1 MPAEAAAPLSI
12 VHQYRSRSCILFF
25 VANLRHAADGPASLT
40 GAHHRLLTDYV
51 VLELVAHAASW
62 ADMQG
67 TETYEMEVALE
78 REVGFV

>member
-1 MPAEAAAPLSI
+1 MLQTGPRHCPAP
-12 VHQYRSRSCILFF
+12 
-25 VANLRHAADGPASLT
+25 
-40 GAHHRLLTDYV
+40 RLLTDYV

-67 TETYEMEVALE
+67 TETYEMEVAME

>member
-1 MPAEAAAPLSI
+1 
-12 VHQYRSRSCILFF
+12 
-25 VANLRHAADGPASLT
+25 LT

-51 VLELVAHAASW
+51 ILELVAHAASW

-67 TETYEMEVALE
+67 TETYEMEVAME

>member
-1 MPAEAAAPLSI
+1 M
-12 VHQYRSRSCILFF
+12 
-25 VANLRHAADGPASLT
+25 AADGPASLT
-40 GAHHRLLTDYV
+40 GLLTDYV

-67 TETYEMEVALE
+67 SETYEMDVAME